1 MENKIVIIIAFKDFR
16 DEEYFVPKRVFE
28 ESGFTVKTAS
38 NKKGLAFGADGGEA
52 TVDLSI
58 SEVNPS
64 HYDAVIF
71 VGGPGCLGNLDN
83 QESYRL
89 SRQTVFYGKI
99 LGAICISPLIL
110 AKAGVLKG
118 KKATV
123 FSSTFDKSPIRL
135 LGDAGAVY
143 SPEDVVV
150 DGKIIT
156 ASGPAFAQ
164 RFAEEIVEM
173 LTNRHKG

>member
-1 MENKIVIIIAFKDFR
+1 MENRVVIIIAFKDFR

-28 ESGFTVKTAS
+28 EAGIVVKTAS
-38 NKKGLAFGADGGEA
+38 NKRGLALGADGGE
-52 TVDLSI
+52 TIVDLLI

-64 HYDAVIF
+64 NYDAVVF
-71 VGGPGCLGNLDN
+71 VGGPGCLESLDN

-89 SRQTVFYGKI
+89 SQQTVFYGKT

-123 FSSTFDKSPIRL
+123 FSSAFDKSTIRF
-135 LGDAGAVY
+135 LGDNGAIY
-143 SPEDVVV
+143 IPEDVVV

-156 ASGPAFAQ
+156 ASGPSFAQ
-164 RFAEEIVEM
+164 RFAEEIIEV
-173 LTNRHKG
+173 TTDRHTE